1 LLQGTPF
8 AEVKKAIRRTGVP
21 LVKKQRQPGKSLP
34 DPYTDADRSGSVVRV
49 LVVEDNKPFRRFLC
63 SALGAKPEVQI
74 VCEVGDGLD
83 AVQKAEEL
91 QPDLVLLDIGLPGLN
106 GIEAGRRI
114 RRLSP
119 KSKILFVSQESSADF
134 VQEALHLGAL
144 GYVIKSHAGSD
155 LMAAVEAVLRNERFV
170 SASAVNGNGHR

>member
-1 LLQGTPF
+1 M
-8 AEVKKAIRRTGVP
+8 
-21 LVKKQRQPGKSLP
+21 
-34 DPYTDADRSGSVVRV
+34 
-49 LVVEDNKPFRRFLC
+49 LVVEDNEQFRRFLC
-63 SALGAKPEVQI
+63 STLGSRPEMQI
-74 VCEVGDGLD
+74 VCAVGDGLE

-91 QPDLVLLDIGLPGLN
+91 QPDLILLDIGLPGLN

-114 RRLSP
+114 RTVSP

-134 VQEALHLGAL
+134 MQEALRLGAL

-170 SASAVNGNGHR
+170 SGKVLNGNSHL